1 MNFFEKL
8 EHYGDTHHPKWLSVV
23 RIVVGLILLFK
34 GVHFL
39 SDREVLVG
47 LYEHSELG
55 VWGTLVAPFIGPTHL
70 VGGLLIAIGL
80 ITRISAAFN
89 IPILFGAVLFV
100 NLPRGFEAGTELAL
114 SVLILFLLV
123 FFLIYGSGH
132 FAVGKYL
139 STHQDR

>member
-1 MNFFEKL
+1 MV
-8 EHYGDTHHPKWLSVV
+8 S
-23 RIVVGLILLFK
+23 I
-34 GVHFL
+34 FL

-123 FFLIYGSGH
+123 FFL
-132 FAVGKYL
+132 
-139 STHQDR
+139 TCE